1 MLNVVNPNTLDN
13 IIKTVS
19 IAIGSIL
26 VIALLVFI
34 KVRMDKK
41 NKKETSKTS
50 QK

>member
-34 KVRMDKK
+34 KIRMDKK
-41 NKKETSKTS
+41 NKKEKISKTS
-50 QK
+50 K

>member
-41 NKKETSKTS
+41 NKKEKISKTS
-50 QK
+50 K

>member
-41 NKKETSKTS
+41 DKKEKISKTS
-50 QK
+50 K

>member
-19 IAIGSIL
+19 IAVGSIL

-34 KVRMDKK
+34 KVRIDKK
-41 NKKETSKTS
+41 EKKGKTSKTL
-50 QK
+50 K

>member
-19 IAIGSIL
+19 IAVGSIL

-41 NKKETSKTS
+41 NKKEHK
-50 QK
+50 

>member
-19 IAIGSIL
+19 LAIGSIL
-26 VIALLVFI
+26 IIALLVFI
-34 KVRMDKK
+34 KIRM
-41 NKKETSKTS
+41 NKKEKKSKTS